1 MKVNVNREVV
11 SETNKIWG
19 YDVMTDMA
27 MEELAEAI
35 QAVNKVKRFPKD
47 TKMYENLN
55 DEIADV
61 FIIIDQLEDLGMI
74 DKASVQDFIDFKQLR
89 QNARNKEMLAL
100 RNKQKEN
107 K

>member
-1 MKVNVNREVV
+1 MKVNVNHDIVAD
-11 SETNKIWG
+11 TNKIWG

-74 DKASVQDFIDFKQLR
+74 DKASVQDFINFKQLR
-89 QNARNKEMLAL
+89 QNTRNKEMLAM
-100 RNKQKEN
+100 RNK
-107 K
+107 